1 MPQSVQI
8 GPVIDAKCIIQL
20 FEPFQKLEI
29 MRVKKIIAYTLSVLV
44 LLFSVIAIL
53 GIWEIVDIEDLIA
66 RMFKSLMV
74 ILAAAAVVVLIFSIL
89 DRPERKE
96 PMGSGD

>member
-1 MPQSVQI
+1 M
-8 GPVIDAKCIIQL
+8 K
-20 FEPFQKLEI
+20 
-29 MRVKKIIAYTLSVLV
+29 VKKIIAYTLSVLV

-89 DRPERKE
+89 DRPERRE
-96 PMGSGD
+96 EREG

>member
-1 MPQSVQI
+1 MS
-8 GPVIDAKCIIQL
+8 
-20 FEPFQKLEI
+20 
-29 MRVKKIIAYTLSVLV
+29 VKKIIAYTLSVLV

-74 ILAAAAVVVLIFSIL
+74 ILAAAAVIVLIFSIL

-96 PMGSGD
+96 HVESGD

>member
-1 MPQSVQI
+1 
-8 GPVIDAKCIIQL
+8 
-20 FEPFQKLEI
+20 

-44 LLFSVIAIL
+44 LLFSIVAIL

-89 DRPERKE
+89 DRPERRDE
-96 PMGSGD
+96 IDS